1 MALTKVTNSMISGAA
16 VNVRDYGAT
25 GNGTDDDT
33 NAFEAAFSEAR
44 TNVKEVFIPVG
55 TYRVE
60 KPIQL
65 TGGVTVRGASLQQTQ
80 IYRTSTTPETIRGT
94 SVNAV
99 FYVEGGWNH
108 ISDLNIRGSS
118 GAVASSVTGILFGAN
133 IAAKGSVTNVDVNTM
148 AYGLR
153 DLTGLFLYT
162 FNNMQLVSC
171 GVGVDFSSD
180 NQKTSITFNQVYAA
194 NTGTAFNLK
203 LVNYSALISCAAD
216 NCNWGTKPGNPYGS
230 GYGDPASSIGVYH
243 FTQCDIAVTNL
254 GSEGSYGNGVISQA
268 NTFITIDG
276 MFSYGCMSEFVPDY
290 TAYPNYA
297 VGPIQTTTN
306 ATSMTIANAFNREW
320 SNSVVATSYPTKPI
334 ADLLAFN
341 YDEPVNGVQA
351 KTQVFL
357 TTFNASSPTVKGMGP
372 IARNVHSMY
381 TNYAAPT
388 FNGTFA
394 VGSYAKWSNSI
405 KLTGTG
411 TVITIP
417 FTAQG
422 GQNYK
427 HTIKLKGIDG
437 TVNTSP
443 ALPFEATFAW
453 GGTTLPVTVTSTG
466 LWNVTSVTGS
476 GAVATILVTLS
487 AARTNPII
495 EMELL
500 SENPALIDFT
510 GITIA

>member
-1 MALTKVTNSMISGAA
+1 MSLTKVTYSMIAGAPI
-16 VNVRDYGAT
+16 NVRDYGAKGT
-25 GNGTDDDT
+25 GTDDDT
-33 NAFEAAFSEAR
+33 TAVLAALAAAVAND
-44 TNVKEVFIPVG
+44 TNLYFPKG
-55 TYRVE
+55 NYRVE
-60 KPIQL
+60 KPL
-65 TGGVTVRGASLQQTQ
+65 HLSTGITVCGDGISNTS
-80 IYRTSTTPETIRGT
+80 INRTSVTPETIGGT

-108 ISDLNIRGSS
+108 ISGLSITGVSGSTTS
-118 GAVASSVTGILFGAN
+118 AVTGILFGSN
-133 IAAKGSVTNVDVNTM
+133 IAAKGSITNVAVTWM
-148 AYGLR
+148 QYGIR
-153 DLTGLFLYT
+153 DLTGVFLYD

-171 GVGVDFSSD
+171 GTGVDLTT
-180 NQKTSITFNQVYAA
+180 NTQKTSLTFNQVYAA
-194 NTGTAFNLK
+194 NTGTAFDFNQ
-203 LVNYSALISCAAD
+203 VNYSVISSCAAD
-216 NCNWGTKPGNPYGS
+216 NCNWGSKPGNPYGA
-230 GYGDPASSIGVYH
+230 GYGDPASAKGIYH
-243 FTQCDIAVTNL
+243 FNLSDVTITNT

-268 NTFITIDG
+268 NSFLTIDNV
-276 MFSYGCMSEFVPDY
+276 FSYDCRSEFVPNY
-290 TAYPNYA
+290 SLYPNYA
-297 VGPIQTTTN
+297 VGPIQTNT
-306 ATSMTIANAFNREW
+306 AGGSMTISNAYHRVW

-334 ADLLAFN
+334 ADLVAFN
-341 YDEPVNGVQA
+341 YDEAVNGPISR
-351 KTQVFL
+351 TQVFL
-357 TTFNASSPTVKGMGP
+357 ATDAASSPTVKGMGP

-388 FNGTFA
+388 FNGTFI

-405 KLTGTG
+405 QLTGTG
-411 TVITIP
+411 TIITIP

-427 HTIKLKGIDG
+427 HTIKLKGVDG
-437 TVNTSP
+437 SFNTST

-476 GAVATILVTLS
+476 GAVAAILVTLS

-500 SENPALIDFT
+500 SENPTLIDFT